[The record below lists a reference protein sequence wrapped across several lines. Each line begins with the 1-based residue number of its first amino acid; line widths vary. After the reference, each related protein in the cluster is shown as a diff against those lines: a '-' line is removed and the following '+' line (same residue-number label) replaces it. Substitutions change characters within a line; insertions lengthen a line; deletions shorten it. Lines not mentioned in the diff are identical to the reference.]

1 MTESGP
7 APLSA
12 PAWEPVAL
20 WSRPAE
26 QREGTPL
33 LVMFHGYMA
42 DELDLMGLA
51 DHLPGEFT
59 IVSVRAP
66 HAAGQGYSW
75 FPLAREADYS
85 VEAVVEALTPLAEW
99 IDSVREV
106 HTSVSLLGFSMGMG
120 VATSLLR
127 HRPRDFATVVGLSGF
142 AVPPEGHPF
151 FRDEELAALKVPFFW
166 GRDQEDEVISGA
178 MIEYSHGW
186 LTTHTRLTKVLYS
199 NMWHSISQQELA
211 HVREFLTLTV
221 LTAPTDGARRG

>member
-1 MTESGP
+1 MTKSGTS
-7 APLSA
+7 PLSA

-26 QREGTPL
+26 ERAGTPL

-42 DELDLMGLA
+42 DERDLMGLA

-66 HAAGQGYSW
+66 HTVGQGYSW

-99 IDSVREV
+99 IDSIREP
-106 HTSVSLLGFSMGMG
+106 HSSVSLLGFSMGMG

-127 HRPRDFATVVGLSGF
+127 HRPSDFATAVGLSGF
-142 AVPPEGHPF
+142 AVQPEDHPF
-151 FRDEELAALKVPFFW
+151 FRDGELAELKVPFFW
-166 GRDQEDEVISGA
+166 GRDQEDEVISGD
-178 MIEYSHGW
+178 MIEYTHGW
-186 LTTHTRLTKVLYS
+186 LTASTRLTKVLYS

-221 LTAPTDGARRG
+221 LTAAPEGARRP

>member
-1 MTESGP
+1 MTESGT

-12 PAWEPVAL
+12 PLWQPVAL
-20 WSRPAE
+20 WSRPVE
-26 QREGTPL
+26 EREGTPL

-42 DELDLMGLA
+42 DEQDLMGLA

-59 IVSVRAP
+59 VVSVRAP
-66 HAAGQGYSW
+66 HAAGQGFSW
-75 FPLAREADYS
+75 FPLAREAHYS

-99 IDSVREV
+99 IDSVRGA

-127 HRPRDFATVVGLSGF
+127 HRPEEFAAVVGLSGF
-142 AVPPEGHPF
+142 AVQPEGHPF
-151 FRDEELAALKVPFFW
+151 FRDGELAALKVPFFW
-166 GRDQEDEVISGA
+166 GRDQEDEVISGD
-178 MIEYSHGW
+178 MVEYTHGW
-186 LTTHTRLTKVLYS
+186 LTKHTRLTKVLYS

-221 LTAPTDGARRG
+221 LAGPAKGAGRL